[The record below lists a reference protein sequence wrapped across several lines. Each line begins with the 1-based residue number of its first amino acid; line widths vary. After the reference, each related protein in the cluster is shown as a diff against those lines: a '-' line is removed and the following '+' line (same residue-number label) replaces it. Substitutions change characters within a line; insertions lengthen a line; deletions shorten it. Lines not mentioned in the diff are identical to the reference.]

1 MAITIDHG
9 ASGFDPVDSGE
20 GEGRGF
26 RSETM
31 TLNIGPQHPSTH
43 GVLRLVL
50 ELDGETVVKCTPVIG
65 YLHTGIEK
73 SMEDKTY
80 HKVVPLTDRI
90 DYLAPMHNN
99 FTYVLAVEKLLEL
112 EIPERAQAIRIM
124 MAEIT
129 RIKSHLIWLGT
140 HAMDLGATTVFLY
153 CFRERERINSMYE
166 MLSGVRMM
174 SSYFR
179 IGGVM
184 EDIPEGFE
192 AQLEQFLDDMENE
205 RIDEYETLLTK
216 NEIFIQRTKGVGY
229 ITQEDAID
237 LALTGPSLRATGI
250 PWDLRKVTP
259 YAGYEN
265 YDFEVPVTT
274 NSDIYDRYLIRLKE
288 MRESCKIVRQ
298 ALERLPE
305 GRFRAA
311 HPRYTPPDKKMLAT
325 SMEALIHHFKHY
337 TEGFYPPKGEVY
349 VGTETGKGEQGVYL
363 VSDGSPKPRRVH
375 YRGASFVNLQAL
387 PKMAEGRLIADLIA
401 TIGSID
407 IVLGEVDR

>member
-1 MAITIDHG
+1 MADTLTTLPENIK
-9 ASGFDPVDSGE
+9 SGGE
-20 GEGRGF
+20 RELH
-26 RSETM
+26 SETM
-31 TLNIGPQHPSTH
+31 TLNMGPQHPSTH

-73 SMEDKTY
+73 TCEDKTY
-80 HKVVPLTDRI
+80 HKVVPATDRI
-90 DYLAPMHNN
+90 DYLAPMLNN
-99 FTYVLAVEKLLEL
+99 FTYVLAVEKLIEL
-112 EIPERAQAIRIM
+112 EIPERAKYIRIM

-153 CFRERERINSMYE
+153 AFRERERINSMYE

-179 IGGVM
+179 IGGVS
-184 EDIPEGFE
+184 EDLPVGFDRE
-192 AQLEQFLDDMENE
+192 VRQFLDDMEQH
-205 RIDEYETLLTK
+205 RLDEYETLLTK
-216 NEIFIQRTKGVGY
+216 NEIFISRTKGVG
-229 ITQEDAID
+229 IISQEDALD
-237 LALTGPSLRATGI
+237 LALTGPPLRSTGI
-250 PWDLRKVTP
+250 PWDLRKMQP
-259 YAGYEN
+259 YAGYEDFN
-265 YDFEVPVTT
+265 FEVPVGKTG
-274 NSDIYDRYLIRLKE
+274 DIYDRYLVRMKE
-288 MRESCKIVRQ
+288 MRESCKIARQ
-298 ALERLPE
+298 ALDGMPE

-325 SMEALIHHFKHY
+325 SMEALIHHFKYY

-387 PKMAEGRLIADLIA
+387 PNMAEGRQIADLIA